1 MVKRTLTLYDV
12 LPEYIRQQ
20 DENLHTF
27 KLLRSADDLL
37 DRVHETLQQY
47 YADNYVDQPDSSES
61 PSAFNKVSQ
70 DWLLPYFGDLL
81 DVRQVSPLIEGR
93 RDEITNAISWRQRK
107 GTLSVVDAVV
117 EAVGQWE
124 AVVQEGWQRLAI
136 TPRFETPL
144 LPVSYFGAEPK
155 LNSELPQEIA
165 RHPGLASVTPDFRR
179 GSRAI
184 ADENNIPSSQVSN
197 VYGESLRWRQYY
209 PHGVPCHHQRV
220 DLNGT
225 YRTAAFDDVSK
236 RTPDI
241 RDSNWQVGHFHPRK
255 VLIHVVQPEGF
266 FQTQRVRI
274 TWKQQW
280 LHDSTIPSNKFLE
293 HIRLYSALS
302 ATGKTINWDGPFDP
316 ALVFE
321 NRKVN
326 TSPFTAVEL
335 VGRLTK
341 GSPGED
347 DPEYVDASIQEDDPY
362 SVWQF
367 AGIILKNHLTLH
379 HGRAH
384 FDKCA
389 VNKAEVHDS
398 NDEMPVINAT
408 NTLFKEV
415 HAATGLVRLE
425 YCTVMSRCLADSLQA
440 SDCIFNGYLHK
451 DVPNNMPPSPMCV
464 RYSLI
469 REDQLPIG
477 DGQDLAKHF
486 ANHRQR
492 PIFFSEKFGQA
503 GCGVLHPATDDDVK
517 YHAEDSTEPGAYHFL
532 QISLRFDAVQEKL
545 KDYLP
550 VGYDAVVIPDQ
561 HLSRLPETL

>member
-1 MVKRTLTLYDV
+1 MAKRTLTLYDV

-20 DENLHTF
+20 DTNLHTF

-37 DRVHETLQQY
+37 DKVHTTLQQY
-47 YADNYVDQPDSSES
+47 YADNFVDQPDDSE
-61 PSAFNKVSQ
+61 PAPVFDKVSQ
-70 DWLLPYFGDLL
+70 EWLLPYFADLL
-81 DVRQVSPLIEGR
+81 DVRQLSPLVEGR
-93 RDEITNAISWRQRK
+93 RDEITHAISWRQRK

-124 AVVQEGWQRLAI
+124 AVVQEGWKRLAI
-136 TPRFETPL
+136 TPRFDEPL
-144 LPVSYFGAEPK
+144 LPESYFGAEPN
-155 LNSELPQEIA
+155 LNPEIPQEMA
-165 RHPGLASVTPDFRR
+165 RHPRLASVTPDFRR

-184 ADENNIPSSQVSN
+184 ADENNIPASQVSEI
-197 VYGESLRWRQYY
+197 YGQSYRWRQYY
-209 PHGVPCHHQRV
+209 AHGVPCHHQRT
-220 DLNGT
+220 DLQGK

-241 RDSNWQVGHFHPRK
+241 RDSNWQVGHYHPRK

-266 FQTQRVRI
+266 FQAQRPRVG
-274 TWKQQW
+274 WKQEW
-280 LHDSTIPSNKFLE
+280 LQTGILPSQKFLE
-293 HIRLYSALS
+293 NIVLYSALS
-302 ATGKTINWDGPFDP
+302 ATDKPINWGGTFEP

-321 NRKVN
+321 SRQVN
-326 TSPFTAVEL
+326 QSPFVPVEL
-335 VGRLTK
+335 VGRLIK
-341 GSPGED
+341 GSPGD
-347 DPEYVDASIQEDDPY
+347 HDPEYVDESIQEADPY

-367 AGIILKNHLTLH
+367 SGVIVKNHLTLH
-379 HGRAH
+379 NGRAH

-398 NDEMPVINAT
+398 NDDTPIISAT

-425 YCTVMSRCLADSLQA
+425 YCTVLERCLADSLQA
-440 SDCIFNGYLHK
+440 SDCIFNGHLHK
-451 DVPNNMPPSPMCV
+451 DVPNNKPPKPMCV

-469 REDQLPIG
+469 HEQQGPNDVEK
-477 DGQDLAKHF
+477 DLAKHF
-486 ANHRQR
+486 SNQRQR
-492 PIFFSEKFGQA
+492 PIFFSDKFGHA
-503 GCGVLHPATDDDVK
+503 GCGVIHPATADEIK

-550 VGYDAVVIPDQ
+550 VGYDAVVIPDE